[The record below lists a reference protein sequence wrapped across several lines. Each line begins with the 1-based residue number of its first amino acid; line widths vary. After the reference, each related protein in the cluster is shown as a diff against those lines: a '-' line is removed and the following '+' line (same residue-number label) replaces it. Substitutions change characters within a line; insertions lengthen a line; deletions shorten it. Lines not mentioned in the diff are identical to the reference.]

1 MKVKSTRHTVY
12 LTAYHLVWVTKYR
25 RTVLDRAKQD
35 GLKEILQQIAD
46 EHGYELI
53 SVEAMPDHVH
63 CFVSAPPKV
72 APSEIVK
79 ILKGASARKMFQRF
93 PALRVRM
100 NKGHLWHPGTYIG
113 TAGNVSSETIKRYIE
128 SQHERA

>member
-1 MKVKSTRHTVY
+1 MEVKSTRHTVY

-25 RTVLDRAKQD
+25 RTILDRAKQD

-63 CFVSAPPKV
+63 CFISAPPKV

-79 ILKGASARKMFQRF
+79 ILKGASARRMFLRF
-93 PALRVRM
+93 PGLRARM